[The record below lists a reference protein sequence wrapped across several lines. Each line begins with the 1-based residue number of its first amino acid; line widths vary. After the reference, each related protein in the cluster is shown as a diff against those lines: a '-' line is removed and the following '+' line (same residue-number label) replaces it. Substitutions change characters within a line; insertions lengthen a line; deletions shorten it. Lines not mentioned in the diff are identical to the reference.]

1 MNYKL
6 DPEEQEI
13 LDAFEQNELQSVPN
27 VSEQIEAAKAAARNT
42 TLKTH
47 RVNLRLTER
56 DFYLAHVKAS
66 EEGLPYQTLLASV
79 IHKYLSGRLVERS
92 S

>member
-1 MNYKL
+1 MKYQL
-6 DPEEQEI
+6 DDSEQEI
-13 LDAFEQNELQSVPN
+13 LDAFEHNELQPTPDAAK
-27 VSEQIEAAKAAARNT
+27 QIETAKIAARNT

-56 DFYLAHVKAS
+56 DFYLAHVKAN
-66 EEGLPYQTLLASV
+66 EEGLPYQTLLASI
-79 IHKYLSGRLVERS
+79 IHKYLTGRLVERS